1 MFVEPNDKGAY
12 CAHRSSR
19 DVDVFMDIDAFMDMP
34 QLKVTQIW
42 DMRLNGYS
50 GYWSLKALKSVTATL
65 YKLRMPDQ
73 PNIDQYEAVDRAV
86 VDTLAAQRAFV
97 GKTHVVLHLLPTSA
111 LNSQLEYTHMIR
123 SMQAHNKKI

>member
-50 GYWSLKALKSVTATL
+50 GYWPLKALKSVTATL
-65 YKLRMPDQ
+65 YKLRPGA
-73 PNIDQYEAVDRAV
+73 PAI
-86 VDTLAAQRAFV
+86 TTIAFV
-97 GKTHVVLHLLPTSA
+97 HYSVVVPSQALSVAPTSDLPTRKLLFVLYQA
-111 LNSQLEYTHMIR
+111 LTIG
-123 SMQAHNKKI
+123 